1 MIKILLA
8 EDHHVVRDGLRFI
21 LDQEPD
27 MQVIFEASNGLDVL
41 DYLKEEQE
49 PDLILTDMNMPGFD
63 GMAMINALPK
73 DYPVLILSML
83 DHEQYVIEAINAGAR
98 GYLLKSVN
106 KNEMLFA
113 IRYVAGGGIYICQE
127 ISLKLINHL
136 TLINKLPAPIKL
148 DVELSDRE
156 AELLNLIADGFTNKE
171 IAAKLFSSRRTVE
184 GHRQSLMDK
193 TGSKNTATLIKFAV
207 QNGLVN

>member
-49 PDLILTDMNMPGFD
+49 PDLILTDMNMPGLD
-63 GMAMINALPK
+63 GMTMINALPK

-136 TLINKLPAPIKL
+136 TLISQLPAPIKL

-171 IAAKLFSSRRTVE
+171 IAAKLFSS
-184 GHRQSLMDK
+184 K
-193 TGSKNTATLIKFAV
+193 
-207 QNGLVN
+207 